1 MYSIFRPNVDIL
13 SVKPAG
19 ANITATSLYNVKVV
33 VVVVVVV
40 MALMIIT
47 TTILPNILSTASPVS
62 TLSLGSSQNSTIQNA
77 SDVR

>member
-33 VVVVVVV
+33 VVV

-47 TTILPNILSTASPVS
+47 TTILPNILSTVSPVS